1 MLLCRPH
8 SQLQNPFLCVNNNTT
23 QTYAETVEC
32 MDMADKSDETVCRD
46 APTSPVKGKGAEVP
60 TSPTGSTTSASSSSW
75 WGSWIDTARTK
86 SASVL
91 EAVKNDLTELTTVV
105 KTEASSATEALGR
118 TLSLGEPDS
127 TVGAMK
133 KSFSSFLGQV
143 TEALV
148 PSLEEDEETEAV
160 LITADGTLTLTG
172 FYKHLAEL
180 QANNDT
186 YLEEPADELREKYK
200 RWMEVVEQEQFTEP
214 RLAKHLASSTIL
226 NEKYVTL
233 VPAKVAHMN
242 FWKRY
247 LFKKALL
254 EDAIANA
261 ELAERKAKAA
271 INSTETC
278 APNKAIVQTDQ
289 PRRTIEEAEEPEE
302 SPSYPIADDLAWAE
316 VPEFDATNI
325 ELSEEEQARLLEE
338 YEQEI
343 REREKSLTTSVG
355 KLDLVDETLLIQSDI
370 EGTPQKTPTQAV
382 PKGKPSPKSTVAS
395 TAAAAAAPAA
405 TGKKDSK
412 SSTNQKAN
420 TTQQLNKSGPQQG
433 GSKSTNAGKNVNSK
447 NQQQQQ
453 SSSTGKK
460 GAQQQQT
467 ASGGKKKEQLKMDKN
482 HFTKDAE
489 ASSSNSDE
497 SWEKEFELE

>member
-1 MLLCRPH
+1 
-8 SQLQNPFLCVNNNTT
+8 
-23 QTYAETVEC
+23 
-32 MDMADKSDETVCRD
+32 MADKSPSKETAD
-46 APTSPVKGKGAEVP
+46 ADPPTSPVQAKAP
-60 TSPTGSTTSASSSSW
+60 ASPTGSTASASSSSW
-75 WGSWIDTARTK
+75 WGSFIDTARTK

-91 EAVKNDLTELTTVV
+91 EAVKNDLTELSTVV
-105 KTEASSATEALGR
+105 KSEASSATEALGR
-118 TLSLGEPDS
+118 TLNLGEPDS

-160 LITADGTLTLTG
+160 LITADGTITLTG

-180 QANNDT
+180 QAKDDT
-186 YLEEPADELREKYK
+186 YLDEPADELREKYK

-214 RLAKHLASSTIL
+214 RLAKHLNSSTIL

-233 VPAKVAHMN
+233 VPGKVAHMN

-271 INSTETC
+271 VASTETC
-278 APNKAIVQTDQ
+278 APNKTIVQTDQ
-289 PRRTIEEAEEPEE
+289 PRRTIEEATEPEE
-302 SPSYPIADDLAWAE
+302 TLTDDLAWAE

-343 REREKSLTTSVG
+343 REREKSLTTSVSGG
-355 KLDLVDETLLIQSDI
+355 KLDVVDESLLIQSDI
-370 EGTPQKTPTQAV
+370 ESTPQKTPKAKAV
-382 PKGKPSPKSTVAS
+382 SVVESSAKPTPTAAAPSGKKDPKSTN
-395 TAAAAAAPAA
+395 
-405 TGKKDSK
+405 
-412 SSTNQKAN
+412 NQK
-420 TTQQLNKSGPQQG
+420 TGTQQQNKSGGSQPQQQQG
-433 GSKSTNAGKNVNSK
+433 NKSSNVGGKNVNSK
-447 NQQQQQ
+447 GQQQANA
-453 SSSTGKK
+453 GKK
-460 GAQQQQT
+460 GAAGSQQQQ
-467 ASGGKKKEQLKMDKN
+467 AGGKKKDQLKMDKN
-482 HFTKDAE
+482 HFTKEAE

>member
-1 MLLCRPH
+1 
-8 SQLQNPFLCVNNNTT
+8 
-23 QTYAETVEC
+23 
-32 MDMADKSDETVCRD
+32 MADKSDETISKN
-46 APTSPVKGKGAEVP
+46 APTSPAKGKGAEVP

-118 TLSLGEPDS
+118 SLSLGEPDS

-261 ELAERKAKAA
+261 EMAERKAKAA
-271 INSTETC
+271 VNSTETC
-278 APNKAIVQTDQ
+278 APNKTIVQTDQ
-289 PRRTIEEAEEPEE
+289 PRRAIEEAVEPEE
-302 SPSYPIADDLAWAE
+302 TPSYPIADDLAWAE

-355 KLDLVDETLLIQSDI
+355 KLDLVDESLLIQSDI
-370 EGTPQKTPTQAV
+370 EGTPQKTPTPAV
-382 PKGKPSPKSTVAS
+382 SKGKPSPTSSAATATVAP
-395 TAAAAAAPAA
+395 APTA

-412 SSTNQKAN
+412 SSNNQKAS
-420 TTQQLNKSGPQQG
+420 TTQQQNKSGTQQG
-433 GSKSTNAGKNVNSK
+433 GSKSSIAGKNVNSK
-447 NQQQQQ
+447 NQQQ
-453 SSSTGKK
+453 SAGAAKK
-460 GAQQQQT
+460 GTQQQQ
-467 ASGGKKKEQLKMDKN
+467 AAGGKKKDQLKMDKN
-482 HFTKDAE
+482 HFTKEAE

>member
-1 MLLCRPH
+1 P
-8 SQLQNPFLCVNNNTT
+8 
-23 QTYAETVEC
+23 
-32 MDMADKSDETVCRD
+32 SDETVCPSD
-46 APTSPVKGKGAEVP
+46 APTNPIKGKVSTDAP
-60 TSPTGSTTSASSSSW
+60 ISPTGSTASASSSSW

-105 KTEASSATEALGR
+105 KTEASSASEALGR
-118 TLSLGEPDS
+118 SFHLGEPDS
-127 TVGAMK
+127 AVGAMK

-180 QANNDT
+180 QANSDT

-214 RLAKHLASSTIL
+214 RLAKHLGSSTIL

-254 EDAIANA
+254 EDAHANA

-271 INSTETC
+271 LNSTETC
-278 APNKAIVQTDQ
+278 APNKTIVQTDQ
-289 PRRTIEEAEEPEE
+289 PRRTIEEATEPEE
-302 SPSYPIADDLAWAE
+302 TPSYPIADDLAWAE

-343 REREKSLTTSVG
+343 REREKSLSTSVG
-355 KLDLVDETLLIQSDI
+355 KLDIVDESLLIQSDI
-370 EGTPQKTPTQAV
+370 EGTPQKTPKSSTQADT
-382 PKGKPSPKSTVAS
+382 KGKATPAS
-395 TAAAAAAPAA
+395 GTTTAAAG
-405 TGKKDSK
+405 GKKDR
-412 SSTNQKAN
+412 TTNNQK
-420 TTQQLNKSGPQQG
+420 QQPNKSGSGQQQG
-433 GSKSTNAGKNVNSK
+433 GKTVSGAGKNVNNK
-447 NQQQQQ
+447 QQQQQ
-453 SSSTGKK
+453 QQQQTNAGKK
-460 GAQQQQT
+460 GTAQQQQT
-467 ASGGKKKEQLKMDKN
+467 GGGKGRKDQLKMDKN

-489 ASSSNSDE
+489 VSSSNSDE

>member
-1 MLLCRPH
+1 
-8 SQLQNPFLCVNNNTT
+8 
-23 QTYAETVEC
+23 
-32 MDMADKSDETVCRD
+32 MADKSPSDESVCTD
-46 APTSPVKGKGAEVP
+46 VPPSPSKGKSADAP
-60 TSPTGSTTSASSSSW
+60 TSPTGSTALASSSSW

-86 SASVL
+86 SASML

-105 KTEASSATEALGR
+105 KSEASSATEALGR
-118 TLSLGEPDS
+118 SLSLGEPDS

-172 FYKHLAEL
+172 FYKHLAEM
-180 QANNDT
+180 QANDET

-271 INSTETC
+271 LNSTETC
-278 APNKAIVQTDQ
+278 APNKTIVQTDQ
-289 PRRTIEEAEEPEE
+289 PRRTIEEATEPEE

-343 REREKSLTTSVG
+343 REREKTLTTSVG
-355 KLDLVDETLLIQSDI
+355 KLDIVDESLLVQSDI
-370 EGTPQKTPTQAV
+370 EGTPQKTPKASAQLD
-382 PKGKPSPKSTVAS
+382 PKGKFTSTVAG
-395 TAAAAAAPAA
+395 A
-405 TGKKDSK
+405 KKEPK
-412 SSTNQKAN
+412 ASSNQKAN
-420 TTQQLNKSGPQQG
+420 NQQPNKSGSQQQQG
-433 GSKSTNAGKNVNSK
+433 GKGSSGNAGKNVQNK

-453 SSSTGKK
+453 QQTGKK
-460 GAQQQQT
+460 GAQQQT
-467 ASGGKKKEQLKMDKN
+467 GGKKKEQLKMDKN
-482 HFTKDAE
+482 HFSKEAE

>member
-1 MLLCRPH
+1 
-8 SQLQNPFLCVNNNTT
+8 
-23 QTYAETVEC
+23 
-32 MDMADKSDETVCRD
+32 MADKSPSDESVCTD
-46 APTSPVKGKGAEVP
+46 APTSPSKGKSVDVP
-60 TSPTGSTTSASSSSW
+60 TSPTGSIASASSSSW

-91 EAVKNDLTELTTVV
+91 EAVKNDLTELTTAV
-105 KTEASSATEALGR
+105 KTEASSASEALGR
-118 TLSLGEPDS
+118 TLNLGEPDS
-127 TVGAMK
+127 AVGAMK
-133 KSFSSFLGQV
+133 KSFSSFLGHV

-160 LITADGTLTLTG
+160 MITADGTLTLTG
-172 FYKHLAEL
+172 FYKHLAEM
-180 QANNDT
+180 QANDET
-186 YLEEPADELREKYK
+186 YLEEPANELRENYK
-200 RWMEVVEQEQFTEP
+200 RWMEVIEQEQFTEP

-261 ELAERKAKAA
+261 EIAERKAKAA
-271 INSTETC
+271 LNSTETC
-278 APNKAIVQTDQ
+278 APNKTIVQTDQ
-289 PRRTIEEAEEPEE
+289 PRRTIEEATEPEE
-302 SPSYPIADDLAWAE
+302 TPSYPIADDLAWAE

-355 KLDLVDETLLIQSDI
+355 KLDIVDESLLVQSDI
-370 EGTPQKTPTQAV
+370 EGTPQKTPKASAQTD
-382 PKGKPSPKSTVAS
+382 PKGKATSTVAG
-395 TAAAAAAPAA
+395 AKKEPKA
-405 TGKKDSK
+405 TS
-412 SSTNQKAN
+412 NQKAN
-420 TTQQLNKSGPQQG
+420 TQQPNKSATQQPQG
-433 GSKSTNAGKNVNSK
+433 GKGSSGGNAGKNVHNK

-453 SSSTGKK
+453 QTGKK
-460 GAQQQQT
+460 GAQQQT
-467 ASGGKKKEQLKMDKN
+467 GGKKKEQLKMDKN
-482 HFTKDAE
+482 HFSKEAE

>member
-1 MLLCRPH
+1 
-8 SQLQNPFLCVNNNTT
+8 
-23 QTYAETVEC
+23 
-32 MDMADKSDETVCRD
+32 MADKSTSDENTSAD
-46 APTSPVKGKGAEVP
+46 APSSPAKGKGTDVP
-60 TSPTGSTTSASSSSW
+60 TSPTGSTASASSSSW

-105 KTEASSATEALGR
+105 KTEASSATEAIGR
-118 TLSLGEPDS
+118 SLNLGEPDS

-160 LITADGTLTLTG
+160 MITADGTLTLTG
-172 FYKHLAEL
+172 FYKHLAEM
-180 QANNDT
+180 QANDET
-186 YLEEPADELREKYK
+186 YLQEPADELREKYK

-226 NEKYVTL
+226 NDKYVTL
-233 VPAKVAHMN
+233 VPAKVAHMD

-261 ELAERKAKAA
+261 EIAERKAKAA
-271 INSTETC
+271 LATTETI
-278 APNKAIVQTDQ
+278 APAKTIVQTDQ
-289 PRRTIEEAEEPEE
+289 PRRTIEEADSDET
-302 SPSYPIADDLAWAE
+302 PSYPIADELAWGE

-343 REREKSLTTSVG
+343 REREKSLTTSIG
-355 KLDLVDETLLIQSDI
+355 KLDIVDESLLIQSDI
-370 EGTPQKTPTQAV
+370 EGTPQKTPKVA
-382 PKGKPSPKSTVAS
+382 PEAAKSTA
-395 TAAAAAAPAA
+395 
-405 TGKKDSK
+405 KKDSPAAAKSAAGPKATNNQK
-412 SSTNQKAN
+412 SSQGKPTATSQPQAEKGA
-420 TTQQLNKSGPQQG
+420 NKS
-433 GSKSTNAGKNVNSK
+433 SNAGATGRNVNTSK
-447 NQQQQQ
+447 NQP
-453 SSSTGKK
+453 SAANKK
-460 GAQQQQT
+460 AAQT
-467 ASGGKKKEQLKMDKN
+467 ATPAGKKKDQLKMDKN
-482 HFTKDAE
+482 HFTKEAE

>member
-1 MLLCRPH
+1 
-8 SQLQNPFLCVNNNTT
+8 
-23 QTYAETVEC
+23 
-32 MDMADKSDETVCRD
+32 MADKSPIEGSPVGTD
-46 APTSPVKGKGAEVP
+46 APTSPITSKGKSVDAP
-60 TSPTGSTTSASSSSW
+60 TSPTGSTASASSSSW
-75 WGSWIDTARTK
+75 WGSWIDTARSK

-105 KTEASSATEALGR
+105 KTEASSAGEAIGR
-118 TLSLGEPDS
+118 SLNLGEPDS
-127 TVGAMK
+127 AVGAMK

-160 LITADGTLTLTG
+160 LITVDGTLTLTG

-271 INSTETC
+271 LNNTETC
-278 APNKAIVQTDQ
+278 APNKTIVQTDQ
-289 PRRTIEEAEEPEE
+289 PRRATIEEATEPEE
-302 SPSYPIADDLAWAE
+302 TSPTYPIADDLAWAE

-325 ELSEEEQARLLEE
+325 ELSEEEQLRLLEE

-355 KLDLVDETLLIQSDI
+355 KLDIVDESLLVQSDI
-370 EGTPQKTPTQAV
+370 EGTPQKTPKKGSAQAA
-382 PKGKPSPKSTVAS
+382 PGAKSTS
-395 TAAAAAAPAA
+395 TVPAA
-405 TGKKDSK
+405 KKDSK

-420 TTQQLNKSGPQQG
+420 TQQPNKSDPQSG
-433 GSKSTNAGKNVNSK
+433 KASNAGKNVNNK
-447 NQQQQQ
+447 NQQPQQTQAGKKGTAQQQQQ
-453 SSSTGKK
+453 
-460 GAQQQQT
+460 QQQT
-467 ASGGKKKEQLKMDKN
+467 GGKKKEQLKMDKN
-482 HFTKDAE
+482 HFSKEAE

>member
-1 MLLCRPH
+1 
-8 SQLQNPFLCVNNNTT
+8 
-23 QTYAETVEC
+23 
-32 MDMADKSDETVCRD
+32 MADDGKS
-46 APTSPVKGKGAEVP
+46 APEAGSAESGPASPKKSAASP
-60 TSPTGSTTSASSSSW
+60 TSPTGSTTSAGSSSW

-91 EAVKNDLTELTTVV
+91 EAVKNDLTELSTVV
-105 KTEASSATEALGR
+105 KSEATSASEALGR
-118 TLSLGEPDS
+118 TLHIGEPDS

-160 LITADGTLTLTG
+160 LITADGTVTLTG
-172 FYKHLAEL
+172 FHKHLAEL
-180 QANNDT
+180 QAREDT
-186 YLEEPADELREKYK
+186 YVEEPADELREKYK

-214 RLAKHLASSTIL
+214 RLSKHLASSTIL
-226 NEKYVTL
+226 NEKYVAL
-233 VPAKVAHMN
+233 VPSRVAHME

-261 ELAERKAKAA
+261 EIAERKAKAA
-271 INSTETC
+271 AASAETV
-278 APNKAIVQTDQ
+278 APNKTIVQTDQ
-289 PRRTIEEAEEPEE
+289 PRRAIEEVEEETTPEE
-302 SPSYPIADDLAWAE
+302 PSYPIADDLAWAE

-343 REREKSLTTSVG
+343 REREKSLTGSGVG
-355 KLDLVDETLLIQSDI
+355 KLELVDESLLVQSDI
-370 EGTPQKTPTQAV
+370 EGTPQRTKPT
-382 PKGKPSPKSTVAS
+382 K
-395 TAAAAAAPAA
+395 APA
-405 TGKKDSK
+405 GGNSKQQSKKDTNAKEQQQQQQRASG
-412 SSTNQKAN
+412 SHNQKSN
-420 TTQQLNKSGPQQG
+420 
-433 GSKSTNAGKNVNSK
+433 

-453 SSSTGKK
+453 QHQQQNKASTQKQQGNKASAQGGSTGSGKTVNKNALPANSKK
-460 GAQQQQT
+460 GAGSQPAQQSPATQPS
-467 ASGGKKKEQLKMDKN
+467 AKKDAALKIDKN
-482 HFTKDAE
+482 HFTKESE

-497 SWEKEFELE
+497 SWEKEFEME

>member
-1 MLLCRPH
+1 
-8 SQLQNPFLCVNNNTT
+8 
-23 QTYAETVEC
+23 
-32 MDMADKSDETVCRD
+32 MADKSPSEEPIATD
-46 APTSPVKGKGAEVP
+46 APASPSKSRTADAP
-60 TSPTGSTTSASSSSW
+60 TSPTGSTASASSSSW

-118 TLSLGEPDS
+118 SLSLGEPDS

-172 FYKHLAEL
+172 FYKHLAEM

-186 YLEEPADELREKYK
+186 YMEEPADELREKYK

-271 INSTETC
+271 LNSAETC
-278 APNKAIVQTDQ
+278 APNKTIVQTDQ
-289 PRRTIEEAEEPEE
+289 PRRTIEEATEPDAET
-302 SPSYPIADDLAWAE
+302 PSYPIADDLAWAE

-343 REREKSLTTSVG
+343 REREKTLTTSVG
-355 KLDLVDETLLIQSDI
+355 KLDIVDESLLVQSDI
-370 EGTPQKTPTQAV
+370 EGTPQKTPKASAQVAEG
-382 PKGKPSPKSTVAS
+382 PKGKSTSTVA
-395 TAAAAAAPAA
+395 AA
-405 TGKKDSK
+405 KKEPK
-412 SSTNQKAN
+412 ASSNQKAN
-420 TTQQLNKSGPQQG
+420 TQQPNKSGTQQQQQG
-433 GSKSTNAGKNVNSK
+433 GKASNSNAGKNVNNK

-453 SSSTGKK
+453 QQTGKK
-460 GAQQQQT
+460 GAQQQT
-467 ASGGKKKEQLKMDKN
+467 GGKKKEQLKMDKN
-482 HFTKDAE
+482 HFSKEAE

>member
-1 MLLCRPH
+1 
-8 SQLQNPFLCVNNNTT
+8 
-23 QTYAETVEC
+23 
-32 MDMADKSDETVCRD
+32 MADKSPSEESAIGTD
-46 APTSPVKGKGAEVP
+46 APISPSPSKGKSVDAP
-60 TSPTGSTTSASSSSW
+60 TSPTGSTASASSSSW

-105 KTEASSATEALGR
+105 KTEASSATEAIGR
-118 TLSLGEPDS
+118 SLNLGEPDS

-172 FYKHLAEL
+172 FYKHLAEM

-271 INSTETC
+271 LNNTETC
-278 APNKAIVQTDQ
+278 APNKTIVQTDQ
-289 PRRTIEEAEEPEE
+289 PRRATIEEATEPEE
-302 SPSYPIADDLAWAE
+302 ASPSYPIADDLAWAE

-325 ELSEEEQARLLEE
+325 ELSEEEQLRLLEE

-355 KLDLVDETLLIQSDI
+355 KLDLVDESLLIQSDI
-370 EGTPQKTPTQAV
+370 EGTPQKTQKKNVSAQAGDA
-382 PKGKPSPKSTVAS
+382 KGAKQTSTVA
-395 TAAAAAAPAA
+395 A
-405 TGKKDSK
+405 KKDPK
-412 SSTNQKAN
+412 ASSTNQKAN
-420 TTQQLNKSGPQQG
+420 TQQPNKSGPQG
-433 GSKSTNAGKNVNSK
+433 GKATNAGKNVNSK

-453 SSSTGKK
+453 QQTQTGKK
-460 GAQQQQT
+460 GTTAQQQQQQQQT
-467 ASGGKKKEQLKMDKN
+467 GGKKKEQLKMDKN
-482 HFTKDAE
+482 HFSKEAE

>member
-1 MLLCRPH
+1 
-8 SQLQNPFLCVNNNTT
+8 
-23 QTYAETVEC
+23 
-32 MDMADKSDETVCRD
+32 MADKSPNEESAIGPD
-46 APTSPVKGKGAEVP
+46 APTSSSPSKGKSVDAP
-60 TSPTGSTTSASSSSW
+60 TSPTGSTASVSSSSW

-105 KTEASSATEALGR
+105 KTEASSASEAIGR
-118 TLSLGEPDS
+118 SLNLGEPDS
-127 TVGAMK
+127 AVGAMK

-172 FYKHLAEL
+172 FYKHLAEM
-180 QANNDT
+180 QANDDT

-271 INSTETC
+271 LNNTETC
-278 APNKAIVQTDQ
+278 APNKTIVQTDQ
-289 PRRTIEEAEEPEE
+289 PRRATIEEATEPEE
-302 SPSYPIADDLAWAE
+302 ASPSYPIADDLAWAE

-325 ELSEEEQARLLEE
+325 ELSEEEQLRLLEE

-343 REREKSLTTSVG
+343 REREKSLTTSIG
-355 KLDLVDETLLIQSDI
+355 KLDIVDESLLIQSDI
-370 EGTPQKTPTQAV
+370 EGTPQKTQKKVSAQAGDA
-382 PKGKPSPKSTVAS
+382 KGAKSTATVA
-395 TAAAAAAPAA
+395 A
-405 TGKKDSK
+405 KKDPK
-412 SSTNQKAN
+412 ASTNQKA
-420 TTQQLNKSGPQQG
+420 TTQQPNKSGPQG
-433 GSKSTNAGKNVNSK
+433 GKVQNAGKNVNNK

-453 SSSTGKK
+453 QTQTGKK
-460 GAQQQQT
+460 GTAQQQQQQQT
-467 ASGGKKKEQLKMDKN
+467 GGKKKEQLKMDKN
-482 HFTKDAE
+482 HFSKEAE

>member
-1 MLLCRPH
+1 
-8 SQLQNPFLCVNNNTT
+8 
-23 QTYAETVEC
+23 
-32 MDMADKSDETVCRD
+32 MADKSPSDESVCTD
-46 APTSPVKGKGAEVP
+46 APSSPSKGKNADAP
-60 TSPTGSTTSASSSSW
+60 TSPTGSTASASSSSW

-91 EAVKNDLTELTTVV
+91 EAVKNDLTELSTVV

-118 TLSLGEPDS
+118 TLNLGEPDS
-127 TVGAMK
+127 AVGAMK

-148 PSLEEDEETEAV
+148 PTLEEDEETEAV

-172 FYKHLAEL
+172 FYKHLAEM

-261 ELAERKAKAA
+261 EMAERKAKAA
-271 INSTETC
+271 LNSTETC
-278 APNKAIVQTDQ
+278 APNKTIVQTDQ
-289 PRRTIEEAEEPEE
+289 PRRTIEEATEPEE
-302 SPSYPIADDLAWAE
+302 TSSYPIGDDLAWAE

-355 KLDLVDETLLIQSDI
+355 KLDIVDESLLVQSDI
-370 EGTPQKTPTQAV
+370 EGTPQKTPKASAQAV
-382 PKGKPSPKSTVAS
+382 ADPKGKATSS
-395 TAAAAAAPAA
+395 TAPG
-405 TGKKDSK
+405 TKKEPK
-412 SSTNQKAN
+412 GSSNQKAN
-420 TTQQLNKSGPQQG
+420 TPQPNKAATQQQQG
-433 GSKSTNAGKNVNSK
+433 GKASNGKNVNNK
-447 NQQQQQ
+447 NQQQQ
-453 SSSTGKK
+453 TGKK
-460 GAQQQQT
+460 GAQQQT
-467 ASGGKKKEQLKMDKN
+467 AGGKKKDQLKMDKN
-482 HFTKDAE
+482 HFSKEAE

>member
-1 MLLCRPH
+1 
-8 SQLQNPFLCVNNNTT
+8 
-23 QTYAETVEC
+23 
-32 MDMADKSDETVCRD
+32 MADKSTSDENTTAD
-46 APTSPVKGKGAEVP
+46 APSSPAKGKGTDVP
-60 TSPTGSTTSASSSSW
+60 TSPTGSTASASSSSW

-105 KTEASSATEALGR
+105 KTEASSATEAIGR
-118 TLSLGEPDS
+118 SLNLGEPDS

-160 LITADGTLTLTG
+160 MITADGTLTLTG
-172 FYKHLAEL
+172 FYKHLAEM
-180 QANNDT
+180 QANDET
-186 YLEEPADELREKYK
+186 YLQEPADELREKYK

-226 NEKYVTL
+226 NDKYVTL
-233 VPAKVAHMN
+233 VPAKVAHMD

-261 ELAERKAKAA
+261 EIAERKAKAA
-271 INSTETC
+271 LASTETV
-278 APNKAIVQTDQ
+278 APAKTIVQTDQ
-289 PRRTIEEAEEPEE
+289 PRRTIEEADSDET
-302 SPSYPIADDLAWAE
+302 PSYPIADELAWGE

-343 REREKSLTTSVG
+343 REREKSLTTSIG
-355 KLDLVDETLLIQSDI
+355 KLDIVDESLLIQSDI
-370 EGTPQKTPTQAV
+370 EGTPQKTTPKIAPEAAKSTAKKESPTAAKATAG
-382 PKGKPSPKSTVAS
+382 PKATNNQKSSQGKP
-395 TAAAAAAPAA
+395 TATSQPQAEKGAN
-405 TGKKDSK
+405 K
-412 SSTNQKAN
+412 SSNSSA
-420 TTQQLNKSGPQQG
+420 
-433 GSKSTNAGKNVNSK
+433 AGRNVNTSK
-447 NQQQQQ
+447 NQP
-453 SSSTGKK
+453 SAANKK
-460 GAQQQQT
+460 AAQT
-467 ASGGKKKEQLKMDKN
+467 VTPAGKKKDQLKMDKN
-482 HFTKDAE
+482 HFTKEAE

>member
-1 MLLCRPH
+1 
-8 SQLQNPFLCVNNNTT
+8 
-23 QTYAETVEC
+23 
-32 MDMADKSDETVCRD
+32 MADKSPSDESVSTD
-46 APTSPVKGKGAEVP
+46 APTSPSKGRTVDAP
-60 TSPTGSTTSASSSSW
+60 TSPTGSTASASSSSW

-118 TLSLGEPDS
+118 SLSLGEPDS
-127 TVGAMK
+127 AVGVMK

-172 FYKHLAEL
+172 FYKHLAEM

-271 INSTETC
+271 LNSTETC

-289 PRRTIEEAEEPEE
+289 PRRTIEEATEPDAET
-302 SPSYPIADDLAWAE
+302 PSYPISDDLAWTE

-343 REREKSLTTSVG
+343 REREKTLTTSVG
-355 KLDLVDETLLIQSDI
+355 KLDIVDESLLVQSDI
-370 EGTPQKTPTQAV
+370 EGTPQKTPKASAQATAEG
-382 PKGKPSPKSTVAS
+382 PKGKSTSTVA
-395 TAAAAAAPAA
+395 AA
-405 TGKKDSK
+405 KKESK
-412 SSTNQKAN
+412 ALSNQKAN
-420 TTQQLNKSGPQQG
+420 TQQPNKSGSQQQPG
-433 GSKSTNAGKNVNSK
+433 GKGSNSNAGKNVNNK

-453 SSSTGKK
+453 QQQTGKK
-460 GAQQQQT
+460 GAQQQT
-467 ASGGKKKEQLKMDKN
+467 GGKKKDQLKMDKN
-482 HFTKDAE
+482 HFSKEAE

>member
-1 MLLCRPH
+1 
-8 SQLQNPFLCVNNNTT
+8 
-23 QTYAETVEC
+23 
-32 MDMADKSDETVCRD
+32 MADKSPSDETVVGPSD
-46 APTSPVKGKGAEVP
+46 VPTTPTKGKVSAEVP
-60 TSPTGSTTSASSSSW
+60 LSPTGSTASASSSSW

-118 TLSLGEPDS
+118 SLHLGEPDS
-127 TVGAMK
+127 AVGAMK

-180 QANNDT
+180 QANDDT

-226 NEKYVTL
+226 NEKYVAL
-233 VPAKVAHMN
+233 VPAKIAHMN

-271 INSTETC
+271 VNSTETC
-278 APNKAIVQTDQ
+278 APNKTIVQTDQ
-289 PRRTIEEAEEPEE
+289 PRRTTIEEATEPEE
-302 SPSYPIADDLAWAE
+302 TPSYPIADDLAWAE

-355 KLDLVDETLLIQSDI
+355 KLDLVDESLLIQSDI
-370 EGTPQKTPTQAV
+370 EGTPQKTQKAPTQ
-382 PKGKPSPKSTVAS
+382 PDTKGKATTTTTS
-395 TAAAAAAPAA
+395 AAAAAAAGGKRDKTTNNQKQQPNKSQQQGKAASA
-405 TGKKDSK
+405 TGKSV
-412 SSTNQKAN
+412 N
-420 TTQQLNKSGPQQG
+420 NK
-433 GSKSTNAGKNVNSK
+433 
-447 NQQQQQ
+447 QQQQQ
-453 SSSTGKK
+453 QQQTNAGKK
-460 GAQQQQT
+460 GAQQQQQQT
-467 ASGGKKKEQLKMDKN
+467 ATGGGKGKKDQLKMDKN

>member
-1 MLLCRPH
+1 
-8 SQLQNPFLCVNNNTT
+8 
-23 QTYAETVEC
+23 
-32 MDMADKSDETVCRD
+32 MADKSTSDENTTAE
-46 APTSPVKGKGAEVP
+46 APSSPAKGKGTDVP
-60 TSPTGSTTSASSSSW
+60 TSPTGSTASASSSSW

-105 KTEASSATEALGR
+105 KTEASSATEAIGR
-118 TLSLGEPDS
+118 SLNLGEPDS

-160 LITADGTLTLTG
+160 MITADGTLTLTG
-172 FYKHLAEL
+172 FYKHLAEM
-180 QANNDT
+180 QANDET
-186 YLEEPADELREKYK
+186 YLQEPADELREKYK

-226 NEKYVTL
+226 NDKYVTL
-233 VPAKVAHMN
+233 VPAKVAHMD

-261 ELAERKAKAA
+261 EIAERKAKAA
-271 INSTETC
+271 LASTETI
-278 APNKAIVQTDQ
+278 APAKTIVQTDQ
-289 PRRTIEEAEEPEE
+289 PRRTIEEADSDET
-302 SPSYPIADDLAWAE
+302 PSYPIADELAWGE

-343 REREKSLTTSVG
+343 REREKSLTTSIG
-355 KLDLVDETLLIQSDI
+355 KLDIVDESLLIQSDI
-370 EGTPQKTPTQAV
+370 EGTPQKTPKVA
-382 PKGKPSPKSTVAS
+382 PEAAKSTVKKES
-395 TAAAAAAPAA
+395 PAAAKTTAGSKA
-405 TGKKDSK
+405 TNNQK
-412 SSTNQKAN
+412 SSQGKPTATSQPQAEKGA
-420 TTQQLNKSGPQQG
+420 NKS
-433 GSKSTNAGKNVNSK
+433 SNSSAAGRNVNTSK
-447 NQQQQQ
+447 NQP
-453 SSSTGKK
+453 SAAKK
-460 GAQQQQT
+460 KAAQT
-467 ASGGKKKEQLKMDKN
+467 VAPAGKKKDQLEMDKN
-482 HFTKDAE
+482 HFTKEAE

>member
-1 MLLCRPH
+1 
-8 SQLQNPFLCVNNNTT
+8 
-23 QTYAETVEC
+23 
-32 MDMADKSDETVCRD
+32 MADKSPSDETVGPS
-46 APTSPVKGKGAEVP
+46 AAKSSPSKGKANATDAAP
-60 TSPTGSTTSASSSSW
+60 LSPTGSTVSTSSSSW

-118 TLSLGEPDS
+118 SLHLGEPDS
-127 TVGAMK
+127 AVGAMK
-133 KSFSSFLGQV
+133 KSFSTFLGQV

-180 QANNDT
+180 QASNDT

-200 RWMEVVEQEQFTEP
+200 RWMEVIEQEQFTEP

-271 INSTETC
+271 LNSTETC
-278 APNKAIVQTDQ
+278 APNKTIVQTDQ
-289 PRRTIEEAEEPEE
+289 PRRTIEEATEPEE
-302 SPSYPIADDLAWAE
+302 TPSSYPIADDLAWAE
-316 VPEFDATNI
+316 VPDFDAANI

-355 KLDLVDETLLIQSDI
+355 KLDIVDESLLIQSDI
-370 EGTPQKTPTQAV
+370 EGTPQKTAPKSSTQADTQ
-382 PKGKPSPKSTVAS
+382 KGKATPP
-395 TAAAAAAPAA
+395 AAAAAAA
-405 TGKKDSK
+405 TTAGGGKKDK
-412 SSTNQKAN
+412 TTNNQK
-420 TTQQLNKSGPQQG
+420 QQPNKTGSSGKTASG
-433 GSKSTNAGKNVNSK
+433 ANAGKNVNSK
-447 NQQQQQ
+447 QQQANAGSKQ
-453 SSSTGKK
+453 

-467 ASGGKKKEQLKMDKN
+467 GGKGRKDQLKMEKN

>member
-1 MLLCRPH
+1 
-8 SQLQNPFLCVNNNTT
+8 
-23 QTYAETVEC
+23 
-32 MDMADKSDETVCRD
+32 MADKSPSDEPVSAD
-46 APTSPVKGKGAEVP
+46 APTSPAKGKDTDVP
-60 TSPTGSTTSASSSSW
+60 TSPTGSTASASSSSW

-105 KTEASSATEALGR
+105 KTEASSASEALGR
-118 TLSLGEPDS
+118 SLNLGEPDS
-127 TVGAMK
+127 AVGAMK

-160 LITADGTLTLTG
+160 MITADGTLTLTG
-172 FYKHLAEL
+172 FYKHLAEM
-180 QANNDT
+180 QANDDT
-186 YLEEPADELREKYK
+186 YLQEPADELREKYK

-226 NEKYVTL
+226 NDKYVTL
-233 VPAKVAHMN
+233 VPAKVAHMD

-261 ELAERKAKAA
+261 EIAERKAKAA
-271 INSTETC
+271 LASTETV
-278 APNKAIVQTDQ
+278 APAKTIVRTDQ
-289 PRRTIEEAEEPEE
+289 PRRTIEEE
-302 SPSYPIADDLAWAE
+302 SDDTPSYPIADELAWGE

-343 REREKSLTTSVG
+343 REREKTMTTSIG
-355 KLDLVDETLLIQSDI
+355 KLDIVDESLLIQSDI
-370 EGTPQKTPTQAV
+370 EGTPQKMPKAV
-382 PKGKPSPKSTVAS
+382 KPDATKKESATSKAGGGAGPKATNNQKSSNTASQGKQTAASQPQEKGNKGPNS
-395 TAAAAAAPAA
+395 TAA
-405 TGKKDSK
+405 GRIV
-412 SSTNQKAN
+412 N
-420 TTQQLNKSGPQQG
+420 T
-433 GSKSTNAGKNVNSK
+433 SK
-447 NQQQQQ
+447 NQQ
-453 SSSTGKK
+453 S
-460 GAQQQQT
+460 A
-467 ASGGKKKEQLKMDKN
+467 GGKKTAQAATPAGKKKDQQLKMDKN
-482 HFTKDAE
+482 HFTKEAE